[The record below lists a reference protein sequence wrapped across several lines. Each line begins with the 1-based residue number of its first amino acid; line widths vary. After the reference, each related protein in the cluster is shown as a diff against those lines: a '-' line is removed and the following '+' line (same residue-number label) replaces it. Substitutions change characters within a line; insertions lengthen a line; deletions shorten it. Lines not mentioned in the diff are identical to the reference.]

1 MTMMIVVKT
10 GGRVIENGVPE
21 NLVKDIGQ
29 STSTHQLVFVHG
41 GGVEVTEI
49 AKKMGK
55 PQKFVVSPNGFRSRY
70 TDKDTV
76 DIYTMVM
83 VGKLNSDIVI
93 KLESHGIASIGLSGL
108 DGRLL
113 QAERKKRLIILD
125 DRGRRRVIDG
135 GYTGQITE
143 VNTTLLQLL
152 LNQHYIPVIAP
163 VALSEE
169 FEPLNVDGDRS
180 AAHIAGAL
188 KADRL
193 VLLTDV
199 DGLLVD
205 ETLVS
210 ELTTFEAKALLP
222 KIGPGMITKVYAAL
236 EAIEKGVEEVIIS
249 SGFHNQ
255 PISSAINHEHGTVI
269 RNV

>member
-1 MTMMIVVKT
+1 MMIVAKT
-10 GGRVIENGVPE
+10 GGRVIEHGVPT
-21 NLVKDIGQ
+21 NLVKDIAQ
-29 STSTHQLVFVHG
+29 IASTHSLFFVHG
-41 GGVEVTEI
+41 GGVEVTDI

-55 PQKFVVSPNGFRSRY
+55 PQQFVISPKGFRSRY
-70 TDKDTV
+70 TDKDTAE
-76 DIYTMVM
+76 IYTMVM
-83 VGKLNSDIVI
+83 VGKLNSEIVVQ
-93 KLESHGIASIGLSGL
+93 LESHGVSAVGLSGL

-125 DRGRRRVIDG
+125 ERGRRRIIDG
-135 GYTGQITE
+135 GYTGQITK

-152 LNQHYIPVIAP
+152 SKQYIPVIAP

-199 DGLLVD
+199 DGLIVNKA
-205 ETLVS
+205 LVS
-210 ELTTFEAKALLP
+210 ELTSFEAKALLP
-222 KIGPGMITKVYAAL
+222 KIGPGMITKIYAAL
-236 EAIEKGVEEVIIS
+236 EAIEKGVEEVVIS
-249 SGFHNQ
+249 SGFNNK
-255 PISSAINHEHGTVI
+255 PISSAINHEQGTVI

>member
-1 MTMMIVVKT
+1 MMIVAKT
-10 GGRVIENGVPE
+10 GGRVIEHGIPQ
-21 NLVKDIGQ
+21 NLIKDITQ
-29 STSTHQLVFVHG
+29 ITSTHSLVFVHG

-55 PQKFVVSPNGFRSRY
+55 PQQFVVSPKGFRSRY
-70 TDKDTV
+70 TDKDTA
-76 DIYTMVM
+76 DIYKMVM
-83 VGKLNSDIVI
+83 VGKLNSDII
-93 KLESHGIASIGLSGL
+93 IQLESHGISAVGLSGL

-113 QAERKKRLIILD
+113 QAVRKKRLIILD
-125 DRGRRRVIDG
+125 ERGRRRVIDG

-152 LNQHYIPVIAP
+152 NKHYIPVIAP

-180 AAHIAGAL
+180 AANIAGAL

-199 DGLLVD
+199 DGLIV
-205 ETLVS
+205 EEALVS

-236 EAIEKGVEEVIIS
+236 EAIEKGVEEVIIN
-249 SGFHNQ
+249 SGFHNK

>member
-1 MTMMIVVKT
+1 MIIVIKT
-10 GGRVIENGVPE
+10 GGRVIEKGVPQ
-21 NLVKDIGQ
+21 NLVEDIAQ
-29 STSTHQLVFVHG
+29 INSAHRMVFVHG

-55 PQKFVVSPNGFRSRY
+55 PQKFVVSPKGFRSRY
-70 TDKDTV
+70 TDRETV

-83 VGKLNSDIVI
+83 VGKLNSDIVV
-93 KLESHGIASIGLSGL
+93 KLESQGIASIGLSGL

-113 QAERKKRLIILD
+113 QASRKKRLIIID

-135 GYTGQITE
+135 GYTGQITG
-143 VNTTLLQLL
+143 VNSTLLQLL
-152 LNQHYIPVIAP
+152 LNKQYVPVIAP

-199 DGLLVD
+199 DGLFID
-205 ETLVS
+205 GALVS

-222 KIGPGMITKVYAAL
+222 KIGSGMITKVYAAL

-249 SGFHNQ
+249 SGFNNK
-255 PISSAINHEHGTVI
+255 PISSAVYHEQGTVI

>member
-1 MTMMIVVKT
+1 MIIVAKT
-10 GGRVIENGVPE
+10 GGRVIEHGVPL
-21 NLVKDIGQ
+21 NLVKDIAQ
-29 STSTHQLVFVHG
+29 TASNHSLFFVHG
-41 GGVEVTEI
+41 GGVEVTDI

-55 PQKFVVSPNGFRSRY
+55 PQQFVMSPKGFRSRY
-70 TDKDTV
+70 TDKDTAE
-76 DIYTMVM
+76 IYTMVM
-83 VGKLNSDIVI
+83 VGKLNSEIVLQ
-93 KLESHGIASIGLSGL
+93 LESHGIPAVGLSGL

-125 DRGRRRVIDG
+125 ERGRRRVIDG
-135 GYTGQITE
+135 GYTGQITK
-143 VNTTLLQLL
+143 VNTTLLQLISK
-152 LNQHYIPVIAP
+152 QYIPVIAP

-199 DGLLVD
+199 DGLMVNKALVP
-205 ETLVS
+205 
-210 ELTTFEAKALLP
+210 ELTSFEAKALLP
-222 KIGPGMITKVYAAL
+222 KIGPGMITKIYAAL
-236 EAIEKGVEEVIIS
+236 EAIEKGVEEVVIS
-249 SGFHNQ
+249 SGFNNK
-255 PISSAINHEHGTVI
+255 PISSAINHEQGTVI

>member
-1 MTMMIVVKT
+1 MMIVAKT
-10 GGRVIENGVPE
+10 GGRVIEHGIPP
-21 NLVKDIGQ
+21 NLIKDIAQ
-29 STSTHQLVFVHG
+29 ITSTHSLVFVHG

-55 PQKFVVSPNGFRSRY
+55 PQQFVVSPKGFRSRY
-70 TDKDTV
+70 TDKDTA
-76 DIYTMVM
+76 DIYKMVM

-93 KLESHGIASIGLSGL
+93 QLERHGISAVGLSGL

-113 QAERKKRLIILD
+113 QAVRKKRLIILD
-125 DRGRRRVIDG
+125 ERGRRRVIDG

-152 LNQHYIPVIAP
+152 NKHYIPVIAP

-180 AAHIAGAL
+180 AANIAGAL

-199 DGLLVD
+199 DGLIV
-205 ETLVS
+205 EEALVS

-249 SGFHNQ
+249 SGFHNK

>member
-1 MTMMIVVKT
+1 MMIVAKT
-10 GGRVIENGVPE
+10 GGRVIEHGVPM
-21 NLVKDIGQ
+21 NLVKDIAQ
-29 STSTHQLVFVHG
+29 ITSTHSLVFVHG

-55 PQKFVVSPNGFRSRY
+55 PQQFVVSPKGFRSRY
-70 TDKDTV
+70 TDKDTAE
-76 DIYTMVM
+76 IYTMVM
-83 VGKLNSDIVI
+83 VGKLNSSIVVQ
-93 KLESHGIASIGLSGL
+93 LQSHGISAIGLSGL

-125 DRGRRRVIDG
+125 ERKRRRVIDG
-135 GYTGQITE
+135 GYTGQITK

-152 LNQHYIPVIAP
+152 IKQFIPVIAP

-193 VLLTDV
+193 VLLTNV
-199 DGLLVD
+199 DGLIINN
-205 ETLVS
+205 TLVP

-222 KIGPGMITKVYAAL
+222 KIGPGMITTVYAAL
-236 EAIEKGVEEVIIS
+236 EAIEKGVEEVVIG
-249 SGFHNQ
+249 SGFNNK
-255 PISSAINHEHGTVI
+255 PISSAINHEQGTVI